1 MRLFC
6 LLLLVFSLL
15 MAMGD
20 PLFAQ
25 AVGGLVQPGGIE
37 GLAQQPPRPS
47 AVQAPEGN
55 DAPAGD
61 QNNAEEKPDAAP
73 KASPFEIRYIM
84 SYVLMLAFVGGSTF
98 LVIRPS
104 GRKIQGDGDTPKAK
118 AAAKGKK

>member
-20 PLFAQ
+20 PLFAE
-25 AVGGLVQPGGIE
+25 AVGGLVQPGIE

-55 DAPAGD
+55 AAPAGD
-61 QNNAEEKPDAAP
+61 HNIAEEKPAAAP

>member
-55 DAPAGD
+55 AAPAGD
-61 QNNAEEKPDAAP
+61 QNFAEE
-73 KASPFEIRYIM
+73 
-84 SYVLMLAFVGGSTF
+84 
-98 LVIRPS
+98 
-104 GRKIQGDGDTPKAK
+104 
-118 AAAKGKK
+118 